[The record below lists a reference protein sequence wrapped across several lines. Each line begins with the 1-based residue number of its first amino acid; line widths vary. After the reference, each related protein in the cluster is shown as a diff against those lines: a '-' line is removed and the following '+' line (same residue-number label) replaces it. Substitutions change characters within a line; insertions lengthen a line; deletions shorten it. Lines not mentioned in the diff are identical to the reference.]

1 MLEMKEVKVK
11 ESNIMEE
18 VYELAK
24 EQTENG
30 IKATI
35 EEQIND
41 LKEIKT
47 FMEDLSYELW
57 KELN

>member
-1 MLEMKEVKVK
+1 MKEVKVK

>member
-1 MLEMKEVKVK
+1 MKENKLQ
-11 ESNIMEE
+11 ELNIIEE
-18 VYELAK
+18 VYEVAK

-35 EEQIND
+35 EEQMND